1 MLLVD
6 GFIKNQELLN
16 ELKKDQHWANI
27 PTFNWWD
34 GWWKVKPRNIWE
46 TTIEI
51 IWKSLIKPEDK
62 ICGFEYW
69 ASKVTENNT
78 LAWHH
83 DKDERLVKEKNTLS
97 CPIVGHIYYVEIKIN
112 RNIMKINIKYS

>member
-6 GFIKNQELLN
+6 GFIKNQKLLD
-16 ELKKDQHWANI
+16 ELKKDGHWANI

-51 IWKSLIKPEDK
+51 IWKSLIKPEYK
-62 ICGFEYW
+62 ICGFGELIKN
-69 ASKVTENNT
+69 SVTG
-78 LAWHH
+78 
-83 DKDERLVKEKNTLS
+83 V
-97 CPIVGHIYYVEIKIN
+97 IKIN
-112 RNIMKINIKYS
+112 TSKILFLFL

>member
-6 GFIKNQELLN
+6 GFIKNQKLLD
-16 ELKKDQHWANI
+16 ELKKEHHWGNI

-34 GWWKVKPRNIWE
+34 GWWKAKPRNVWE

-69 ASKVTENNT
+69 ASRVTKMIQLN
-78 LAWHH
+78 
-83 DKDERLVKEKNTLS
+83 
-97 CPIVGHIYYVEIKIN
+97 G
-112 RNIMKINIKYS
+112 IMTKMKSWLKKKTQ